1 MTSAWP
7 GDSATVV
14 RWVRSTLRRAAQDAG
29 EVALKGLE
37 DIEVSAA
44 LTGQDL
50 DQLTLDATGTKLTI
64 GWNAPPMPTDPVT
77 NTPAPNTPAPE
88 DSPAP
93 DIISREPGMVRS
105 FRFSAR
111 PMRIERSPL
120 TIDVQAFDMPIV
132 WLTAAEPAEPGVP
145 ESAHSIIPD
154 DDLGE
159 LRGTFHA
166 SIAKKDLVP
175 LIRSVARP
183 MLSEGGIHLGRLRIE
198 VVQDGADGIRVTAY
212 TGVRW
217 KLLLASARAEARI
230 EVTKDAVITI
240 RDLTLGS
247 RNLLVKAALLFAR
260 KHVRTLI
267 GRRIDLNESFTA
279 DGTNLRL
286 RDVRVGTGE
295 RLSVEGRFSSR
306 TVGTTRT

>member
-1 MTSAWP
+1 MTTTWP

-14 RWVRSTLRRAAQDAG
+14 RWVRSTLRRAAQDSG
-29 EVALKGLE
+29 EIALNGLE
-37 DIEVSAA
+37 GIEVTAS
-44 LTGQDL
+44 LTGYDL
-50 DQLTLDATGTKLTI
+50 DHLTLDATGTKLTL
-64 GWNAPPMPTDPVT
+64 GWNAPPLPIDAVANTPVT
-77 NTPAPNTPAPE
+77 NAPVTNAPVSE
-88 DSPAP
+88 DSPEP
-93 DIISREPGMVRS
+93 DVISREPGIVRS

-132 WLTAAEPAEPGVP
+132 WLTAADPAEPGVP
-145 ESAHSIIPD
+145 ESAHSIVPD

-166 SIAKKDLVP
+166 SIATKDLVP

-183 MLSEGGIHLGRLRIE
+183 MLSEGGIHLGRLRVEI
-198 VVQDGADGIRVTAY
+198 VQDGADGIHVTAY
-212 TGVRW
+212 AGVRW
-217 KLLLASARAEARI
+217 KLLMASARAEARI

-267 GRRIDLNESFTA
+267 GRRIDLNESLTA
-279 DGTNLRL
+279 DGTSLRL
-286 RDVRVGTGE
+286 HDVRVGIGE
-295 RLSVEGRFSSR
+295 QLSVEGRF
-306 TVGTTRT
+306 G